1 MNSFQNNE
9 VKCFQF
15 TVVLISSII
24 NRKEVVKGLM
34 MPFNPSTRN
43 FVIA

>member
-24 NRKEVVKGLM
+24 NRKQIVKGLM
-34 MPFNPSTRN
+34 LPFNTS
-43 FVIA
+43 I